1 MSPAVVS
8 VSTFSKEYHSL
19 SFTHAFPE
27 SIDDAGIYS
36 KMHGA
41 RPLAHMSPLGPPTQS
56 RRFEAQGHNYSCT
69 KNTSHHNFKLD
80 ANSTHPAHS
89 HLDCCSTA
97 LLCSIC
103 YLLSIICATQATTYA
118 AHPVIPRPPSLK
130 SQLRLTSIAL
140 SALRALQLCTEFSS
154 SQQPNP
160 RLPDSQSTLL
170 LLENEALRVITSTS
184 RNCA

>member
-1 MSPAVVS
+1 MHSQKALTTLISTARCTARGRWLTCPRSALLRSPAN
-8 VSTFSKEYHSL
+8 SKLKGY
-19 SFTHAFPE
+19 
-27 SIDDAGIYS
+27 
-36 KMHGA
+36 
-41 RPLAHMSPLGPPTQS
+41 
-56 RRFEAQGHNYSCT
+56 NYGCT
-69 KNTSHHNFKLD
+69 KNTSHHNLKLD

-103 YLLSIICATQATTYA
+103 YLLSIICATQSTTYA

-130 SQLRLTSIAL
+130 SQLRLSSIAL
-140 SALRALQLCTEFSS
+140 SALLTLQLCTKFSS

-170 LLENEALRVITSTS
+170 LLLENEALRVITSNLS
-184 RNCA
+184 ISYQRLSPIQLEKSSAAAH